1 MLNKDEYNQD
11 EYNDYYAQETRGAEI
26 SSRKNS
32 GGSKKIVFIILLLL
46 LIMALAYFGW
56 KSMNSSKTVPTKI
69 EKTDMV
75 SEEIVTKGEKSVLS
89 KEEQKEPAMTTQI
102 TKKVQ
107 NIVSTDS
114 NDKMNP
120 EDIANI
126 VQMVMQKMNKDK
138 NKELTSSQ
146 STTSPST
153 TKPIEDSS
161 DQFQDSKLL
170 KSLSDSEVDSLSS
183 ISDDIDTIAEKDNNK
198 KASNSDKPNTYNK
211 VILDDK
217 VGNSSD
223 ELSKLSDEISN
234 VIDTEESKL
243 KDNTNY
249 TQSITKEAK
258 TRKKEMRYI
267 TVKKGDTLGKIAK
280 RAYGNVMEYKKIY
293 EANPDIVRRP
303 DKIYVGQRLR
313 VPE

>member
-69 EKTDMV
+69 EKTDIV

-138 NKELTSSQ
+138 SKELTSSQ

-183 ISDDIDTIAEKDNNK
+183 ISDDIDTITEKDNNK

-217 VGNSSD
+217 AGNSSD
-223 ELSKLSDEISN
+223 ELSKLSDEISS
-234 VIDTEESKL
+234 VIDTEESKP

-249 TQSITKEAK
+249 IQSITKEAK

-280 RAYGNVMEYKKIY
+280 RVYGNVMDYEKIY
-293 EANPDIVRRP
+293 VANPDIVRRP